1 MHQVSDC
8 CRKLVGGVYGE
19 IFPVL
24 QGISA
29 WTNGSAHADTHKGF
43 VLKIKEF
50 HVIKKSIKVA
60 SSLALVAMVSG
71 CVVTAASPSKNS
83 VVFNEESQQYEV
95 NTALSNSIE
104 VGEVSGFAGT
114 SKFMFSGRLSSN
126 MSNSGFREAL
136 EDSLA
141 NTSYLGQGYVLD
153 IDLIDSNNWSNWSFS
168 MGTRN
173 RNILVNMR
181 LSDPQGNTVIDKE
194 VEGVGD
200 MTNYNPLAPFHVLD
214 RVASTRSHQNLI
226 EEIIREISEL

>member
-1 MHQVSDC
+1 M
-8 CRKLVGGVYGE
+8 
-19 IFPVL
+19 
-24 QGISA
+24 
-29 WTNGSAHADTHKGF
+29 
-43 VLKIKEF
+43 
-50 HVIKKSIKVA
+50 IKKSMKVVA
-60 SSLALVAMVSG
+60 SLALVAMVSG

-83 VVFNEESQQYEV
+83 VVFDEEALQYEV
-95 NTALSNSIE
+95 NTALTNSVE

-114 SKFMFSGRLSSN
+114 SKFMFSGRVSSN
-126 MSNSGFREAL
+126 MSNGSFREAL
-136 EDSLA
+136 EESLE
-141 NTSYLGQGYVLD
+141 NTNYLGQGYVLD

-181 LSDPQGNTVIDKE
+181 LTDPQGNAVIDKE

-226 EEIIREISEL
+226 EKVIQEISEL